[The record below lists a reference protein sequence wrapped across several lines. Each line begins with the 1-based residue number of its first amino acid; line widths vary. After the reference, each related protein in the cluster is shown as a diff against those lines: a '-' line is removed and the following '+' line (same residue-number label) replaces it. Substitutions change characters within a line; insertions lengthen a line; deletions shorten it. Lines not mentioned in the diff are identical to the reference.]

1 MVVQGDSFQNQGKQQ
16 PRNELLWN
24 HCEINLCEVKVTFG
38 RVATEIAFSLVVCM
52 VFVALSGLEIDSS
65 IGSVSQIFVR
75 PSSVIQRWII
85 PKPTLTAM
93 LFGFVG
99 F

>member
-1 MVVQGDSFQNQGKQQ
+1 M
-16 PRNELLWN
+16 
-24 HCEINLCEVKVTFG
+24 KVTFG
-38 RVATEIAFSLVVCM
+38 RVATEIVLSLVVCM

-65 IGSVSQIFVR
+65 IGSVSQIFVPQVLFR
-75 PSSVIQRWII
+75 DGLSL
-85 PKPTLTAM
+85 KLALTAR

>member
-1 MVVQGDSFQNQGKQQ
+1 M
-16 PRNELLWN
+16 
-24 HCEINLCEVKVTFG
+24 KVTFG
-38 RVATEIAFSLVVCM
+38 RVATEIAISLVVCM

-65 IGSVSQIFVR
+65 IGSVSQIFVPQVLFR
-75 PSSVIQRWII
+75 DGLSL
-85 PKPTLTAM
+85 KLALTAR